1 MVQQVSLVSMQF
13 EYVTRSVLRELKE
26 QWTHTS
32 DYRSNLLKRK
42 NLKFED
48 EHRQG
53 LPEGDSYQYNYYNHC
68 GSNRSLLARN
78 VIGLREYSENVFKTL
93 SMKWYELFPAKEVN
107 ASCLVLPLKGFHTSK
122 VLQMFVDVAAVQRST
137 EMFQSNVVS
146 AVIDLHWDMYCKK
159 AHMYSLVLYLMLL
172 TLFVLLTA
180 YFQDMV
186 QSTDHSIVTT
196 AWMLQC
202 IKCAI
207 VLYLVSQEIVEAVAV
222 KASKWLLDFWNVLDI
237 TAYTLTLIAV
247 LKQATAADTTH
258 PALNT
263 TANIINATAAVLLWF
278 KLLHFMR
285 PYQSTGPLVMM
296 IFEIIADIRTFLL
309 ILAIVVMG
317 FANAFYVILS
327 KGPTSSYGT
336 PFLAVRSSFSYM
348 LGGYDLEELDDSRT
362 PVVLSIFWAVFMV
375 IVAIVLLNVL
385 IAIIS
390 SSYER
395 LTALSTPNWRL
406 EKAKIVLSCH
416 TLLSKQHKQRLDAHL
431 KRYPYLQVI
440 KPTASLQSEG
450 NDEWTGKVGAIVKQV
465 RAAVNSDSDGVRN
478 NVSKMKD
485 DITKFKD
492 DISKLDANITAVQTY
507 VGNLDS
513 SITAVRADVTGV
525 KADVSK
531 LDEKVDSVTNKVA
544 VLQGSVDTS
553 NALPR
558 ELIAEM
564 CSTNINRLHGRQQLG
579 PLER

>member
-1 MVQQVSLVSMQF
+1 V
-13 EYVTRSVLRELKE
+13 
-26 QWTHTS
+26 
-32 DYRSNLLKRK
+32 
-42 NLKFED
+42 
-48 EHRQG
+48 
-53 LPEGDSYQYNYYNHC
+53 PEGDSYLYNYYNHS
-68 GSNRSLLARN
+68 GSNRSILARK
-78 VIGLREYSENVFKTL
+78 VIDLSEYSENLSKTL
-93 SMKWYELFPAKEVN
+93 SLKWYEMFPAKQVK
-107 ASCLVLPLKGFHTSK
+107 ASTLVLPLKGFHTSE

-137 EMFQSNVVS
+137 EIFQSDVVS
-146 AVIDLHWDMYCKK
+146 AVIHLHWDMYGNK
-159 AHMYSLVLYLMLL
+159 AHIYNLILYLILL

-186 QSTDHSIVTT
+186 QSTDQSIVTA

-202 IKCAI
+202 IKCAM

-222 KASKWLLDFWNVLDI
+222 KLSEWLRDFWNALDI

-247 LKQATAADTTH
+247 LKQATAADTSH
-258 PALNT
+258 PELDT

-309 ILAIVVMG
+309 ILAIVVVG
-317 FANAFYVILS
+317 FANAFYAILS
-327 KGPTSSYGT
+327 KGPTSNYSTLY
-336 PFLAVRSSFSYM
+336 LAVRTSFSCM
-348 LGGYDLEELDDSRT
+348 LGGYDLEELDDSTT

-390 SSYER
+390 DSYER
-395 LTALSTPNWRL
+395 LTALSTTNWRL

-440 KPTASLQSEG
+440 KSTASLQSKR
-450 NDEWTGKVGAIVKQV
+450 NDEWSGKVGAIVKQV
-465 RAAVNSDSDGVRN
+465 RAAVNSDSDGVRTD
-478 NVSKMKD
+478 VSRMKD
-485 DITKFKD
+485 DITGVKD
-492 DISKLDANITAVQTY
+492 DISKLDANITAVQTD
-507 VGNLDS
+507 VSNLDA
-513 SITAVRADVTGV
+513 SITAGRADVTGV

-553 NALPR
+553 NALLR

-564 CSTNINRLHGRQQLG
+564 RSINSNRLHGRQQLE